1 MYHEVVREH
10 TQPPDRVDEILAQW
24 KLARPDLDA
33 SPMGIVGRISRLGVL
48 LVKQQTRV
56 FTRYGLDFA
65 SFDVLATLR
74 RNGPP
79 HELTPSQ
86 LARCMLVTPGAV
98 AQRMNRLEAA
108 GLITRTHSTADRR
121 IITVALTD
129 RGKSLVDDVL
139 PDHMSNEERMLSDLS
154 EADRETLAGLL
165 RRLLVSQSDLPSQ
178 PPTKAQN

>member
-1 MYHEVVREH
+1 MYHDDV
-10 TQPPDRVDEILAQW
+10 TKQAQSPDRVDEILAQW

-48 LVKQQTRV
+48 LVKQQTQV
-56 FTRYGLDFA
+56 FARFGLDFA

-74 RNGPP
+74 RSGPP
-79 HELTPSQ
+79 HELTPTQ

-121 IITVALTD
+121 VITVALTD
-129 RGKSLVDDVL
+129 SGQTLVDNVL
-139 PDHMSNEERMLSDLS
+139 PAHMANEERMLGALTP
-154 EADRETLAGLL
+154 ADRDALAGLL
-165 RRLLVSQSDLPSQ
+165 RCLLVSQSDLPSSD
-178 PPTKAQN
+178 